1 MGVYTQILRLRRR
14 VFSRKESLRIG
25 RDILLISIGIL
36 SAGFG
41 LKGFLLPSGFI
52 DGGVT
57 GISLLIGL
65 LFNIPVP
72 LLIFLINIP
81 FILIAYK
88 QVTKVFALKTFIA
101 ISGLALCLTF
111 IEYPVITTDK
121 LLISVFGGFFL
132 GAGIGL
138 SIRGGSVLDGTE
150 VLALFVS
157 RKSSLTIGDVILII
171 NILIFSVAA
180 ILLNTEVALYAILT
194 YLAASKTVDFIVNG
208 IEEYTGVTII
218 SDKSDRIRK
227 SILVNLGRGVTIYKG
242 RRGFR
247 RKEEHNYEIDIIYTV
262 VTRLEL
268 TKLMNEID
276 KIDPEAFIVQ
286 QSISDTKGGMIKK
299 RPLH

>member
-1 MGVYTQILRLRRR
+1 MSVYTQFLRLRRR
-14 VFSRKESLRIG
+14 VFSRKEGSRIIK
-25 RDILLISIGIL
+25 DILLISIGIL

-57 GISLLIGL
+57 GISLLIGI

-72 LLIFLINIP
+72 MLIFFFNIP

-111 IEYPVITTDK
+111 VEYPVITTDK
-121 LLISVFGGFFL
+121 LLVSFFGGFFL

-150 VLALFVS
+150 VLALYVS

-171 NILIFSVAA
+171 NIVIFSIAA
-180 ILLNTEVALYAILT
+180 ILLNTEVAMYAILT

-208 IEEYTGVTII
+208 IEEYMGVTII